1 LDERRFLGRGVVEVR
16 WAVHRVEMILLGY
29 WMGLVVVEVAY
40 GRVVWELMRHL
51 YCIHGDGSCIL
62 REVCC
67 VQEDNA
73 DFEMIQLNLVRFYV
87 HVQPLILPH

>member
-1 LDERRFLGRGVVEVR
+1 LDERRFLGRGAVEVR
-16 WAVHRVEMILLGY
+16 LAVHRVEMILLGSRT
-29 WMGLVVVEVAY
+29 GLVVVEVAY
-40 GRVVWELMRHL
+40 GTVALELKRHL
-51 YCIHGDGSCIL
+51 YCTHGDDSCIL

-87 HVQPLILPH
+87 PVKLLILPH